1 MKQNFT
7 KADLKDGMVVQ
18 YRNGWY
24 RIVLGG
30 CTTLGMVCSD
40 VYETRSKDLS
50 DYNDDLTNRYDYRGL
65 DIMKVFNVEQVLWER
80 KEIKLSDAERAWL
93 TVAKHDGRQ
102 YIARD
107 SNGKLYAYTER
118 PIRGFS
124 SWHPT
129 GDNTYKKI
137 WSENL
142 FEFIT
147 FYDNEP
153 YLIEDL
159 LKL

>member
-7 KADLKDGMVVQ
+7 KADLKDGMVIQ

-24 RIVLGG
+24 RVVLGG
-30 CTTLGMVCSD
+30 CTTLGTVCSD

-50 DYNDDLTNRYDYRGL
+50 DYNDDLTNRYDFRGL

-93 TVAKHDGRQ
+93 TVAKHDGKR

-107 SNGKLYAYTER
+107 RDGKLYVYPSR
-118 PIRGFS
+118 PMKTSITWLS
-124 SWHPT
+124 KY
-129 GDNTYKKI
+129 DVYKKI

-142 FEFIT
+142 FEFIKW
-147 FYDNEP
+147 DDDEP

>member
-24 RIVLGG
+24 RVVLGG
-30 CTTLGMVCSD
+30 CTTLGTVCSD
-40 VYETRSKDLS
+40 GYETRPKDLS
-50 DYNDDLTNRYDYRGL
+50 DYNNDLTNRNGYRDL

-80 KEIKLSDAERAWL
+80 KEIKLTDAERAWL
-93 TVAKHDGRQ
+93 TVAKHDGKR

-107 SNGKLYAYTER
+107 YNGELYAYTER
-118 PIRGFS
+118 PPRGVA
-124 SWHPT
+124 SWYLT
-129 GDNTYKKI
+129 GANTCKKI

-147 FYDNEP
+147 WSDDEP
-153 YLIEDL
+153 YLIEYL

>member
-1 MKQNFT
+1 MKQKFT
-7 KADLKDGMVVQ
+7 KKDLKDGMVVQ

-30 CTTLGMVCSD
+30 CTTLGTVCSD
-40 VYETRSKDLS
+40 GYETRSKDLS
-50 DYNDDLTNRYDYRGL
+50 DYNDDLTSSNGYRAT

-93 TVAKHDGRQ
+93 TVAKHDYKR

-107 SNGKLYAYTER
+107 RDGRLYVYPER
-118 PIRGFS
+118 PTRGVA
-124 SWHPT
+124 SWFPT
-129 GDNTYKKI
+129 GTNTYKKI

-142 FEFIT
+142 FEFIKGE
-147 FYDNEP
+147 DDEP
-153 YLIEDL
+153 YSIEDL

>member
-1 MKQNFT
+1 MT
-7 KADLKDGMVVQ
+7 KKDLRDGMVIQ

-24 RIVLGG
+24 RVVLGG

-40 VYETRSKDLS
+40 GYETRSKDLS
-50 DYNDDLTNRYDYRGL
+50 DYNDDLTNRDGYRNT

-93 TVAKHDGRQ
+93 IVAKHDDMK

-107 SNGKLYAYTER
+107 RDGGLCVYPSR
-118 PIRGFS
+118 PMKMS
-124 SWHPT
+124 TTWLSKY
-129 GDNTYKKI
+129 DAYKKL

-147 FYDNEP
+147 FEDDEP

>member
-1 MKQNFT
+1 MKENFT

-30 CTTLGMVCSD
+30 CTTLGAVCSD
-40 VYETRSKDLS
+40 RYETRSKDLS
-50 DYNDDLTNRYDYRGL
+50 DYNDDLTDSNGRRNL
-65 DIMKVFNVEQVLWER
+65 DIMKVFYVEQVLWER
-80 KEIKLSDAERAWL
+80 KEIKLTDAERAWL
-93 TVAKHDGRQ
+93 TVAKHDDMK
-102 YIARD
+102 YVARD
-107 SNGKLYAYTER
+107 RDGKLYVYPTR
-118 PIRGFS
+118 PIKTS
-124 SWHPT
+124 ITWLSKY
-129 GDNTYKKI
+129 DVYKKL

-147 FYDNEP
+147 FEDDEP
-153 YLIEDL
+153 YSIEDL